1 MENEFYY
8 VYILL
13 CEDGSYYTG
22 ITNNLKERFIKHSKG
37 KGAKYTKAHK
47 PLKILSAWTVENVNI
62 ALKIEYYIK
71 KQDKKIKTMFIEN
84 KRLLKKY
91 FIKEYSELKN
101 ISIKSVSNID
111 KYNKLI
117 YYK

>member
-1 MENEFYY
+1 
-8 VYILL
+8 
-13 CEDGSYYTG
+13 
-22 ITNNLKERFIKHSKG
+22 
-37 KGAKYTKAHK
+37 
-47 PLKILSAWTVENVNI
+47 
-62 ALKIEYYIK
+62 
-71 KQDKKIKTMFIEN
+71 MFIEN

>member
-22 ITNNLKERFIKHSKG
+22 VTNNLKERFIKHSKG
-37 KGAKYTKAHK
+37 KGAKYTKTYK
-47 PLKILSAWTVENVNI
+47 PIKFLSAWRVENISI

-71 KQDKKIKTMFIEN
+71 KQDKKKKTMFIEN

-91 FIKEYSELKN
+91 FLKEYSELNK
-101 ISIKSVSNID
+101 ISVISVSNM
-111 KYNKLI
+111 NS
-117 YYK
+117 

>member
-37 KGAKYTKAHK
+37 KGAKYTKVHK
-47 PLKILSAWTVENVNI
+47 PVKFLSAWRVENISI
-62 ALKIEYYIK
+62 ALKIEHYIK
-71 KQDKKIKTMFIEN
+71 RQDKKIKTMFIQN
-84 KRLLKKY
+84 KRLLKKC

>member
-22 ITNNLKERFIKHSKG
+22 TTNNLKERFIKHSRG
-37 KGAKYTKAHK
+37 KGAKYTKSHK
-47 PLKILSAWTVENVNI
+47 PLKILSAWIVENINI
-62 ALKIEYYIK
+62 ALKIEHYIK
-71 KQDKKIKTMFIEN
+71 KQDKKIKTIFIEN

-91 FIKEYSELKN
+91 FVKEYIELKS
-101 ISIKSVSNID
+101 ISIKSVANID
-111 KYNKLI
+111 SYNNIKI
-117 YYK
+117 

>member
-22 ITNNLKERFIKHSKG
+22 VTNNLKERFIKHSKG
-37 KGAKYTKAHK
+37 KGAKYTKTHK
-47 PLKILSAWTVENVNI
+47 AIKFLSAWRVENISI

-71 KQDKKIKTMFIEN
+71 KQDKKTKNMFIEN

-91 FIKEYSELKN
+91 FLKENSKLKK
-101 ISIKSVSNID
+101 ISVISVSNM
-111 KYNKLI
+111 NS
-117 YYK
+117 

>member
-37 KGAKYTKAHK
+37 KGAKYTKTHK
-47 PLKILSAWTVENVNI
+47 PIKFLSAWRVENISI
-62 ALKIEYYIK
+62 ALKIEHYIK
-71 KQDKKIKTMFIEN
+71 KQDKKTKTMFIEN

-91 FIKEYSELKN
+91 FLKEYNELNK
-101 ISIKSVSNID
+101 ISVISVSNM
-111 KYNKLI
+111 NS
-117 YYK
+117 

>member
-22 ITNNLKERFIKHSKG
+22 TTNNLKERFIKHSKG

-47 PLKILSAWTVENVNI
+47 PVKFLSAWRVENINI
-62 ALKIEYYIK
+62 ALKIEHYIK
-71 KQDKKIKTMFIEN
+71 KQDKKIKMMFIEN

-91 FIKEYSELKN
+91 FIKDYSELKN
-101 ISIKSVSNID
+101 ISITSVANID
-111 KYNKLI
+111 KYNKI
-117 YYK
+117 

>member
-13 CEDGSYYTG
+13 CDDGSYYTG
-22 ITNNLKERFIKHSKG
+22 VTNNLKERFIKHSEG
-37 KGAKYTKAHK
+37 KGAKYTKSHK
-47 PLKILSAWTVENVNI
+47 PIKFLSAWSVENISI
-62 ALKIEYYIK
+62 ALKIEHYIK

-91 FIKEYSELKN
+91 FVKEYSELKK
-101 ISIKSVSNID
+101 ISVISVSNID
-111 KYNKLI
+111 SYN
-117 YYK
+117 

>member
-22 ITNNLKERFIKHSKG
+22 VTNNLKERFIKHSKG

-47 PLKILSAWTVENVNI
+47 PIKFLSAWRVENINI
-62 ALKIEYYIK
+62 ALKIENYIK

-91 FIKEYSELKN
+91 FVKEYNALKTITIITVRN
-101 ISIKSVSNID
+101 IDDYSNIQ
-111 KYNKLI
+111 I
-117 YYK
+117 

>member
-1 MENEFYY
+1 MENDFYY
-8 VYILL
+8 VYMLL

-22 ITNNLKERFIKHSKG
+22 TTNNLKARFIKHSKG

>member
-22 ITNNLKERFIKHSKG
+22 TTNNLKERFIKHSKG

-47 PLKILSAWTVENVNI
+47 PVKFLSAWRVENINI
-62 ALKIEYYIK
+62 ALKIEHYIK
-71 KQDKKIKTMFIEN
+71 KQDKKIKMMFIEN

-91 FIKEYSELKN
+91 FIKD
-101 ISIKSVSNID
+101 ITSVANID
-111 KYNKLI
+111 KYNKI
-117 YYK
+117 